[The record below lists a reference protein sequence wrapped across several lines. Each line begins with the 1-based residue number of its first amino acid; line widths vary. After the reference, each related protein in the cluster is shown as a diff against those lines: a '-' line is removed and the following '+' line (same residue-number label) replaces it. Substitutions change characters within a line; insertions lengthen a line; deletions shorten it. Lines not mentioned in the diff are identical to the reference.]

1 MTNEKKA
8 IDIFG
13 ISCDSWTLRENGDYA
28 VGDKFFNALTFQF
41 VEMELSQS
49 MTTSIKKLDI
59 DFYEGVGKILIIDKG
74 PYAQTLLFDCGI
86 YAYSYDI
93 LPKGIKSGSYVKM
106 RFYLG
111 FDDDDYFIRLTI
123 NGKYLCKTNPGM
135 QYDWE
140 IKDILVR
147 AIVGKRGEKYFEDL
161 PVAYV
166 SPKGEIYKRIKKTQ
180 ARVDCGGLTNMYILL
195 SEMK

>member
-8 IDIFG
+8 IDVYG
-13 ISCDSWTLRENGDYA
+13 IVCDSWTLRENGDYA
-28 VGDKFFNALTFQF
+28 VGDKFFNALYFIYVQ
-41 VEMELSQS
+41 MEPSQS
-49 MTTSIKKLDI
+49 MTKSIKNLDMYL
-59 DFYEGVGKILIIDKG
+59 YEGVGKIITIDKG
-74 PYAQTLLFDCGI
+74 PYSPTLLFDCGI
-86 YAYSYDI
+86 YAYEFKE

-180 ARVDCGGLTNMYILL
+180 ARVDCGGLANTYILL
-195 SEMK
+195 CEMK